1 MSENSFNVINTR
13 VTFRNL
19 PIHSLTRFS
28 FKDLAAA
35 SEAFKKI
42 PGISE
47 CVILQTQSRVEIF
60 TVNELEADSPDLRTE
75 EGKNLIIN
83 KIEEVWKSLTELEQ
97 YDIDHFDQTLEVYIN
112 NDVYLHLLRLA
123 CGLESVV
130 VGHET
135 ILAEL
140 KATILGAKLAKTSGP
155 VLNKLF
161 DTVVMTATRIRNATQ
176 INKYAESWGE
186 RAVKIAEQNAGLDA
200 KKQILLMGTGEIAAM
215 VAKTLNKKGYPFD
228 VCSQT
233 IERATGFSK
242 LLGGKPRAF
251 KETLKDFAKFDIVIV
266 AATADYFA
274 LTYDNLRMAMESKTK
289 GTMILDIS
297 DPRIVH
303 DSVSGFLGT
312 KLMFRDQITEMEER
326 NMKAKEETIAA
337 VEKII
342 AKEISVISATMRL
355 VGKGPHVSDWSA
367 SVDAIRRKELEKAL
381 ELLGET
387 DEKKIQIITD
397 LTTSIVDSILPK
409 PATK

>member
-1 MSENSFNVINTR
+1 

-19 PIHSLTRFS
+19 PLHNLTRFS

-60 TVNELEADSPDLRTE
+60 TVNDLEADSPDLRSA
-75 EGKNLIIN
+75 EGKGLTIN
-83 KIEEVWKSLTELEQ
+83 KIKETWQSLTELTQ
-97 YDIDHFDQTLEVYIN
+97 DDIDHFDQILEVYVN

-130 VGHET
+130 TGHESILSEMKTT
-135 ILAEL
+135 IA
-140 KATILGAKLAKTSGP
+140 GAKLAKTSGII
-155 VLNKLF
+155 LNKLF
-161 DTVVMTATRIRNATQ
+161 DSVIMTATRIRNATQ
-176 INKYAESWGE
+176 ISKYAVSWGE
-186 RAVKIAEQNAGLDA
+186 IAVKIAEQNAGLDD
-200 KKQILLMGTGEIAAM
+200 KKQVLLMGTGEIAAM
-215 VAKTLNKKGYPFD
+215 VAKSLNKKKYPFD

-242 LLGGKPRAF
+242 ILGGKPRAF
-251 KETLKDFAKFDIVIV
+251 KETLKDFNKFDIVFV
-266 AATADYFA
+266 AGTADYFA
-274 LTYDNLRMAMESKTK
+274 LTYDNLRMSMENKTK

-326 NMKAKEETIAA
+326 NMKAKDDTIAA

-342 AKEISVISATMRL
+342 AKEISVIAATMRL
-355 VGKGPHVSDWSA
+355 IGKEPQVTDVFA
-367 SVDAIRRKELEKAL
+367 SVDAVRKKELEKAL

-387 DEKKIQIITD
+387 DEKKIKIITD
-397 LTTSIVDSILPK
+397 LTNSIVSGILPK